1 MLGMGDTLLLPPGA
15 QSKRYTIGAIPPHFC
30 ARSTRNSH
38 RRRALQL
45 IIGGQYARAMP
56 DDPLPHPTKALTLNQ
71 IAERRDEVIAMLDA
85 GGAILV
91 FDNQENRQIGVLSR
105 QQPLLDEAS
114 IAMMID
120 NGTLPP
126 LSELTGSAES

>member
-1 MLGMGDTLLLPPGA
+1 M
-15 QSKRYTIGAIPPHFC
+15 
-30 ARSTRNSH
+30 NS
-38 RRRALQL
+38 LQL

-56 DDPLPHPTKALTLNQ
+56 DDTLPHPTKALTLNQ

-91 FDNQENRQIGVLSR
+91 FDNQFDHQIGVLSR

-126 LSELTGSAES
+126 LSELTGSAD

>member
-1 MLGMGDTLLLPPGA
+1 
-15 QSKRYTIGAIPPHFC
+15 
-30 ARSTRNSH
+30 
-38 RRRALQL
+38 
-45 IIGGQYARAMP
+45 MP

>member
-1 MLGMGDTLLLPPGA
+1 V
-15 QSKRYTIGAIPPHFC
+15 
-30 ARSTRNSH
+30 NS
-38 RRRALQL
+38 LQL

-56 DDPLPHPTKALTLNQ
+56 DDNLPHRAKALTLNQ

-126 LSELTGSAES
+126 LSELTGSAD